1 MPSGE
6 LDRLLDPSYLGDLRA
21 RPIEEIRT
29 MRAECQRVEAG
40 LSYLRRLVQGRLDI
54 VAAELGRRVEG
65 LEPSDPASLVDQLP
79 EILGH
84 NVQAPGL
91 GRLPSNLEP
100 PEDPELT
107 AELDGILHAQSL
119 TGLGEVDDDELRL
132 LADRLTDYEHT
143 VSGQRRALFDHID
156 ALQAD
161 LTRRYKTGEASVESL
176 LP

>member
-1 MPSGE
+1 MPTGE
-6 LDRLLDPSYLGDLRA
+6 LDRLLDSSYLGELES

-29 MRAECQRVEAG
+29 MRAECQQVEAG

-54 VAAELGRRVEG
+54 VAAELSRRAEG
-65 LEPSDPASLVDQLP
+65 LEPSDLASLVDQLP
-79 EILGH
+79 VILGH

-91 GRLPSNLEP
+91 GRLSFSLEP

-107 AELDGILHAQSL
+107 TELDGILHSQSL
-119 TGLGEVDDDELRL
+119 SGLAHVDDDELRL
-132 LADRLTDYEHT
+132 LVDRLTEYEHT

-156 ALQAD
+156 ALQAEI
-161 LTRRYKTGEASVESL
+161 TRRYKTGEASVESL